1 MPGLCQQTE
10 NKMTQKKLWEE
21 EIPNWLEILDRLKE
35 VNKIDADNYFIS
47 DIENDYKELSLE
59 DEAKKFSLYWSGKR
73 KLKTNR
79 KGSWKLGWRNW
90 LNKAL
95 KQEENYGRFKEKSK
109 KNTKSAEYPSAEELE
124 EERRKR
130 AYRKKRRYEN

>member
-1 MPGLCQQTE
+1 MPGLCQQTD

-59 DEAKKFSLYWSGKR
+59 DEAKK
-73 KLKTNR
+73 N
-79 KGSWKLGWRNW
+79 
-90 LNKAL
+90 
-95 KQEENYGRFKEKSK
+95 
-109 KNTKSAEYPSAEELE
+109 
-124 EERRKR
+124 
-130 AYRKKRRYEN
+130 

>member
-1 MPGLCQQTE
+1 
-10 NKMTQKKLWEE
+10 MTQKKLWEE

-90 LNKAL
+90 LQKAL

-109 KNTKSAEYPSAEELE
+109 ENTKSAEYPSTEELE
-124 EERRKR
+124 EDRRKR
-130 AYRKKRRYEN
+130 AYRNKRRHEN

>member
-1 MPGLCQQTE
+1 
-10 NKMTQKKLWEE
+10 MTQKKLWEE
-21 EIPNWLEILDRLKE
+21 EIPNWLEILDRLEE

-90 LNKAL
+90 LQKAL

-109 KNTKSAEYPSAEELE
+109 ENTKSAEYPSTEELE

-130 AYRKKRRYEN
+130 AYRNKRRHEN

>member
-1 MPGLCQQTE
+1 
-10 NKMTQKKLWEE
+10 MTQKKLWEE

-90 LNKAL
+90 LQKAL

-109 KNTKSAEYPSAEELE
+109 ENTKSAEYPSTEELE

-130 AYRKKRRYEN
+130 AYRNKRRHEN

>member
-1 MPGLCQQTE
+1 
-10 NKMTQKKLWEE
+10 MTQKKLWED
-21 EIPNWLEILDRLKE
+21 EIPNWLEILDRLEE
-35 VNKIDADNYFIS
+35 VNKDDADNYFLS
-47 DIENDYKELSLE
+47 DIENDFKELSLK

-90 LNKAL
+90 LQKAL

-109 KNTKSAEYPSAEELE
+109 ENTKSAEYPSTEELE

>member
-1 MPGLCQQTE
+1 
-10 NKMTQKKLWEE
+10 MTQKKLWEE
-21 EIPNWLEILDRLKE
+21 ETPNWLEILDRLNE
-35 VNKIDADNYFIS
+35 VEKKDADNFFIS

-90 LNKAL
+90 LNKAIRQ
-95 KQEENYGRFKEKSK
+95 KENYGRFKEKPKEDSG
-109 KNTKSAEYPSAEELE
+109 SSEYQRSEEYLKE
-124 EERRKR
+124 VRRKKADR
-130 AYRKKRRYEN
+130 DKRRYG